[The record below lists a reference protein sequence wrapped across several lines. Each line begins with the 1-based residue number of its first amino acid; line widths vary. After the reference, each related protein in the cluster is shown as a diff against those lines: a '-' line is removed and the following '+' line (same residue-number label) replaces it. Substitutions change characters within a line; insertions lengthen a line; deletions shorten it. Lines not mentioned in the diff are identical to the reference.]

1 MKKCYDHTR
10 GLELKPAKVKKIV
23 LSKMMIKD

>member
-1 MKKCYDHTR
+1 MKKCWDHTK
-10 GLELKPAKVKKIV
+10 GLELKHAKVKKIV